1 MYFVLVVSIVLVL
14 IILGLTILAIS
25 RGYAYKHTIDELD
38 GSSNSLDGNL
48 EIKKEQ
54 KKDVKDEKRNE
65 RG

>member
-38 GSSNSLDGNL
+38 GSNSLDGNL

-54 KKDVKDEKRNE
+54 KNDVKDEKRNE